1 MKCEAPKRKRKVKEI
16 QRLKKELIEQ
26 KKKVAVLQQQ
36 QTVKLDENQM
46 QAILDKLTDRIDKVT
61 LSIET
66 THKPKMDGFSQVIKN
81 VIAALFL
88 GVAATT
94 LVCLFLYGGESW
106 AESGSNKIA
115 MIGIGIASISCG
127 MIGIEILK
135 EKDRK
140 YIISLFSALVAL
152 VALIVSIVK

>member
-1 MKCEAPKRKRKVKEI
+1 MKCEAPKRKRKVEEI
-16 QRLKKELIEQ
+16 QRLKKELLEQ

-46 QAILDKLTDRIDKVT
+46 QVILDKLTDRIDKVT

-81 VIAALFL
+81 VIATVFL
-88 GVAATT
+88 VAAGMA
-94 LVCLFLYGGESW
+94 LSYLFFDSASW
-106 AESGSNKIA
+106 AESISNKIA
-115 MIGIGIASISCG
+115 MIGIGVASIGCG
-127 MIGIEILK
+127 AIGIEILK
-135 EKDRK
+135 EKDRE

-152 VALIVSIVK
+152 AALIVAAIK